1 MYARARARARTHTHT
16 HTHFNGEHLAAQ
28 EPQKL
33 SARTS
38 FFCAETL
45 FAWRKR
51 DGEGGEGGREAAK
64 GAGTGDGES

>member
-1 MYARARARARTHTHT
+1 MITYSICMRARAHTHTHT
-16 HTHFNGEHLAAQ
+16 HTHFNGENLAAQ

-51 DGEGGEGGREAAK
+51 DGEG
-64 GAGTGDGES
+64 